1 MNRVERWVV
10 VVLLGSGIF
19 AADASVRAAAPSAI
33 ACIRTG
39 TIGLLRAEEPSRQVA
54 TQAGRESSNA
64 DFRAEIEQ
72 AKKMARTAYDEGL
85 IAYDLDPKGTRIKP
99 SGFSIAVAVNG
110 KVMWAQGFGYA
121 DLEQKVPVTSDT
133 KFRIGSV
140 SKPLTAA
147 AVALLSQQGK
157 LDVDA
162 PVQHYVP
169 TFPDKGVAITT
180 REVGGHLAGFRH
192 YKDGEFE
199 TCAHYENV
207 VDSLDIFKN
216 DPLIA
221 PPGTKFSYSS
231 YGFNLISAVV
241 RGASDKGFRDYMH
254 ENVFMPLGMKNTVP
268 DEEDTIIPNRARF
281 YNYTKKGTY
290 ENAPL
295 TDNSYKWAGG
305 GFLSTPSDLVTFGSA
320 LLHPGFLN
328 EDSLKLLFTRQHT
341 NAGAPIPYAFG
352 WFIHDK
358 AGEARVFE
366 HSGGATGG
374 SAHLLLY
381 PDQGVVVAW
390 TMNTTGLNTGPL
402 DGIGRVF
409 VNRVERG
416 KQQK

>member
-1 MNRVERWVV
+1 M
-10 VVLLGSGIF
+10 
-19 AADASVRAAAPSAI
+19 RAAAPSA

-39 TIGLLRAEEPSRQVA
+39 TVGVLQAAEPSHQ
-54 TQAGRESSNA
+54 NA
-64 DFRAEIEQ
+64 SKSTHAAAAEDFRPEIEQ
-72 AKKMARTAYDEGL
+72 AKKLAQAAYDEGL
-85 IAYDLDPKGTRIKP
+85 VAYGIQPKGTRIKP
-99 SGFSIAVAVNG
+99 SGFSIAVSVNG
-110 KVMWAQGFGYA
+110 NVIWAQGYGYA
-121 DLEQKVPVTSDT
+121 DLEQKVPVTPET

-162 PVQHYVP
+162 PVQRYVP
-169 TFPDKGVAITT
+169 TFPDKGVLVTT

-207 VDSLDIFKN
+207 VDALDIFKN

-221 PPGTKFSYSS
+221 VPGTRFSYSS

-241 RGASDKGFRDYMH
+241 RGASDQGFREYMR
-254 ENVFMPLGMKNTVP
+254 EKAFAPLGMKNTVP

-320 LLHPGFLN
+320 LLHPGFLS
-328 EDSLKLLFTRQHT
+328 EDSLKLLFTLQHT
-341 NAGAPIPYAFG
+341 SDGMPTPYAFG

-358 AGEARVFE
+358 AGEPRLFE

-390 TMNTTGLNTGPL
+390 AMNTIGLNTTPL
-402 DGIGRVF
+402 DAIGRVF
-409 VNRVERG
+409 VDRAQRE
-416 KQQK
+416 KQPK